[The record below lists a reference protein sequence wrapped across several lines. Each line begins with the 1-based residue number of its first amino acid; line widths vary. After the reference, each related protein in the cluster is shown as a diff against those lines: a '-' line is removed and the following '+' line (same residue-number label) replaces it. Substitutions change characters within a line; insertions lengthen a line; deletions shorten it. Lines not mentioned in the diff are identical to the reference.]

1 MQKNTGTGRFSRRRR
16 VSLLEVKNLSVGFRE
31 GKKVLPVID
40 GVSFSVDRGGI
51 LALVGESGCG
61 KSASC
66 LALTRLKCELPPE
79 FAAAEQVLARRE
91 PDWQRI
97 ADLCAA
103 NDFNSLLKEIP
114 ATPTPPSREDELF

>member
-1 MQKNTGTGRFSRRRR
+1 MTRIFNKESWYAGNGTEKFSGSKFAAKLAGKRE
-16 VSLLEVKNLSVGFRE
+16 LLERN
-31 GKKVLPVID
+31 
-40 GVSFSVDRGGI
+40 
-51 LALVGESGCG
+51 
-61 KSASC
+61 